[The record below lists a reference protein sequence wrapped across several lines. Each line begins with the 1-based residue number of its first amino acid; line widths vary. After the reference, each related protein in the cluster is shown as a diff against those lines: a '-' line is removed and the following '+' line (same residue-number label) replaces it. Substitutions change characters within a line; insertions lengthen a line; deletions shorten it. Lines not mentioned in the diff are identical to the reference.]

1 MNATPAKVVHISS
14 LPKKLLVCRHMGGK
28 LYLSSAMNAVTS
40 IAHLVHQASARERVN
55 KVASCEANHLC
66 AART

>member
-1 MNATPAKVVHISS
+1 
-14 LPKKLLVCRHMGGK
+14 
-28 LYLSSAMNAVTS
+28 MNAVTS